1 MIEGTKKWDDN
12 NNLFG
17 FRPSV
22 DELNSQGLISFEVI
36 RYAEA
41 QPGMRNAIG
50 SALYPLKVV
59 DEQGHKPYQIVWE
72 KVKGKNDR
80 YLFRLQEQMENWKSM
95 HQMECHGNMVFV
107 KYMQGTKKM
116 DFRVIATI
124 REITGVIFMEKKHFA
139 ERR

>member
-59 DEQGHKPYQIVWE
+59 DEQGTIIAW
-72 KVKGKNDR
+72 
-80 YLFRLQEQMENWKSM
+80 LFVSSATFLYDKISLII
-95 HQMECHGNMVFV
+95 
-107 KYMQGTKKM
+107 
-116 DFRVIATI
+116 RVGLA
-124 REITGVIFMEKKHFA
+124 
-139 ERR
+139 

>member
-1 MIEGTKKWDDN
+1 MTTITF
-12 NNLFG
+12 LVS
-17 FRPSV
+17 RPSV

-80 YLFRLQEQMENWKSM
+80 YLFQITGTDGELEKYAPNGMPWKY
-95 HQMECHGNMVFV
+95 G
-107 KYMQGTKKM
+107 
-116 DFRVIATI
+116 I
-124 REITGVIFMEKKHFA
+124 REIYARDKEDGLPGYRDNTRDYWCYFYGKNIC
-139 ERR
+139 